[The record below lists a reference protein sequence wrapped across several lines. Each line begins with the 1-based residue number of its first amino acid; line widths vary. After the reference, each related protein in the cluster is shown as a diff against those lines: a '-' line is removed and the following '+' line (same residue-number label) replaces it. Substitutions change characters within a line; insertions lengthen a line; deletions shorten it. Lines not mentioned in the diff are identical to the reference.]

1 MYASAC
7 REITRLLSL
16 TLFFANIHKSNES
29 GALSIK
35 EYFNMIEESLQMK
48 RFEAKIAYFD
58 SLFSVFH

>member
-1 MYASAC
+1 
-7 REITRLLSL
+7 LSL

-58 SLFSVFH
+58 NLFSVFH